1 MVWIEAPVFLH
12 QATGL
17 RSMSFSTTAQH
28 DVQMTKPPGFVVMR
42 PQALAQKPFP
52 NMYYQQMHNNSNM
65 QYLQTHI

>member
-1 MVWIEAPVFLH
+1 
-12 QATGL
+12 
-17 RSMSFSTTAQH
+17 MSFSTTAQH

-52 NMYYQQMHNNSNM
+52 NMYYQQMYNNSNM